1 MGLTKVSNTLVSYI
15 ADCICYRTNRTLFTH
30 VPARPITES
39 ELAEVHNPTVS
50 GEAGIG
56 LIEAAYDDGEQ
67 EGEGEGVSSVVERL
81 GEDLTTLS
89 LVPRS
94 RWQTLIQ
101 LDLIKV
107 VSSLFVAFLVL
118 QLSWTRRRQN

>member
-1 MGLTKVSNTLVSYI
+1 MGLIGVSDNLVSYTT
-15 ADCICYRTNRTLFTH
+15 DCICYRTNRTLFTH
-30 VPARPITES
+30 VPARPITEF

-50 GEAGIG
+50 GEAGTSM
-56 LIEAAYDDGEQ
+56 IEAAYDDGEQ
-67 EGEGEGVSSVVERL
+67 EEEREGVSSVVERL

-107 VSSLFVAFLVL
+107 NSSLFVAFLVL
-118 QLSWTRRRQN
+118 RPSWK